1 MTLSG
6 GDILVNPDMDM
17 ARELKVW
24 WDNEG
29 YSQETNKVAMIRA
42 ELYQIVV
49 DQEAVVAVADK
60 EDLEDM
66 EEVVV
71 VDETEEAVVVDE
83 TEESVVVDETEE
95 VAEGIKAVDEKILEV
110 EVLDEEIVEVVK
122 VGRARVPLDLE
133 TGPVP
138 FVQTQTLPGGM
149 NVTSARDPKKN
160 A

>member
-1 MTLSG
+1 M
-6 GDILVNPDMDM
+6 
-17 ARELKVW
+17 
-24 WDNEG
+24 
-29 YSQETNKVAMIRA
+29 
-42 ELYQIVV
+42 
-49 DQEAVVAVADK
+49 AVADK

-71 VDETEEAVVVDE
+71 VDKTEEAVVVDE

-95 VAEGIKAVDEKILEV
+95 VAEGKAEDEV
-110 EVLDEEIVEVVK
+110 VNEEIVEVVK
-122 VGRARVPLDLE
+122 VEWVRVTLDLA

-149 NVTSARDPKKN
+149 NATSARDPKKN